1 MTLSAEKPAH
11 QSPAEA
17 RGCVAGRTAV
27 PVQAVLRPKRRRA
40 WRRLP
45 CRRFRAALLPA
56 ALAVTAAGCGFQL
69 QGAGVLPDVV
79 ATTYVESP
87 QRFTEFHTRL
97 TDALAAQG
105 VELAES
111 RDDAG
116 AVLRIL
122 EDTTGQRVLSV
133 SARNTPQEYEV
144 FYAVGITLEAG
155 GATLIDNEFLVATRS
170 YSYDPTQVLGM
181 SVEEQVLR
189 EALAEDLARRVL
201 RRIAGVQAVA
211 AREVSSSP

>member
-1 MTLSAEKPAH
+1 MTVPSARSSRQTPVV
-11 QSPAEA
+11 SP
-17 RGCVAGRTAV
+17 GCIAGRTRWD
-27 PVQAVLRPKRRRA
+27 LRRA
-40 WRRLP
+40 LQGRL
-45 CRRFRAALLPA
+45 RTALLLG
-56 ALAVTAAGCGFQL
+56 ALAGAAAGCGFQL
-69 QGAGVLPDVV
+69 QGAGVLPEAV

-87 QRFTEFHTRL
+87 QRYTEFHVRL
-97 TDALAAQG
+97 SDALAARG

-111 RDDAG
+111 RDEAG

-144 FYAVGITLEAG
+144 FYAVGFSLEAG
-155 GATLIDNEFLVATRS
+155 GTALIDNEFLVATRS

-181 SVEEQVLR
+181 AAEEQVLR

-211 AREVSSSP
+211 TREVTSSP

>member
-1 MTLSAEKPAH
+1 MPHQPENALSVAAC
-11 QSPAEA
+11 ALGRA
-17 RGCVAGRTAV
+17 RAAV
-27 PVQAVLRPKRRRA
+27 PLGMLAG
-40 WRRLP
+40 
-45 CRRFRAALLPA
+45 AL
-56 ALAVTAAGCGFQL
+56 AGCGFQL
-69 QGAGVLPDVV
+69 QGAGVLPEAV
-79 ATTYVESP
+79 ATTYLEAP
-87 QRFTEFHTRL
+87 QRYTEFHSRL
-97 TDALAAQG
+97 ADALAARG

-144 FYAVGITLEAG
+144 FYAVGFSLEADG
-155 GATLIDNEFLVATRS
+155 SSLIDNEFLVATRS

-181 SVEEQVLR
+181 SAEEQVLR

-201 RRIAGVQAVA
+201 RRIEGVRPAGASA
-211 AREVSSSP
+211 LVSP

>member
-1 MTLSAEKPAH
+1 MTVPSARSSRQTPVV
-11 QSPAEA
+11 SP
-17 RGCVAGRTAV
+17 GCIAGRTRWDLRRAL
-27 PVQAVLRPKRRRA
+27 PGRLRTAVL
-40 WRRLP
+40 LG
-45 CRRFRAALLPA
+45 
-56 ALAVTAAGCGFQL
+56 ALAGTVAGCGFQL
-69 QGAGVLPDVV
+69 QGAGVLPEAV

-87 QRFTEFHTRL
+87 QRYTEFHVRL
-97 TDALAAQG
+97 SDALAARG

-111 RDDAG
+111 RDEAG

-144 FYAVGITLEAG
+144 FYAVGFSLEADG
-155 GATLIDNEFLVATRS
+155 TPLIDNEFLVATRS

-181 SVEEQVLR
+181 AAEEQVLR

-211 AREVSSSP
+211 TREVTSSP

>member
-1 MTLSAEKPAH
+1 M
-11 QSPAEA
+11 
-17 RGCVAGRTAV
+17 
-27 PVQAVLRPKRRRA
+27 RRRA
-40 WRRLP
+40 WRGSP
-45 CRRFRAALLPA
+45 GRRFRAALLPGV
-56 ALAVTAAGCGFQL
+56 LAVTVAGCGFQL

-79 ATTYVESP
+79 ATTYVEAP
-87 QRFTEFHTRL
+87 QRFTEFHARL

-144 FYAVGITLEAG
+144 FYAVGFSLEAG
-155 GATLIDNEFLVATRS
+155 GAALIGNEFLVATRS

-181 SVEEQVLR
+181 SAEEQVLR

-201 RRIAGVQAVA
+201 RRIAGVQARIPVTIPPC
-211 AREVSSSP
+211 ES

>member
-1 MTLSAEKPAH
+1 MTLPAPQPAH
-11 QSPAEA
+11 QSPAES
-17 RGCVAGRTAV
+17 
-27 PVQAVLRPKRRRA
+27 
-40 WRRLP
+40 
-45 CRRFRAALLPA
+45 RAALLLV
-56 ALAVTAAGCGFQL
+56 ALAGTVAGCGFQL

-79 ATTYVESP
+79 ATTYVDAP

-105 VELAES
+105 VELTES

-155 GATLIDNEFLVATRS
+155 GTALIDNEFLVATRS

-181 SVEEQVLR
+181 SAEEQVLR

>member
-1 MTLSAEKPAH
+1 MTLPAAQPAH
-11 QSPAEA
+11 QSPAESPE
-17 RGCVAGRTAV
+17 CVAGWIAV
-27 PVQAVLRPKRRRA
+27 LCQAVFRPMRRRA
-40 WRRLP
+40 RRGLP
-45 CRRFRAALLPA
+45 GRRFRAALLPA

-79 ATTYVESP
+79 ATTYVEAP

-97 TDALAAQG
+97 TDALTAQG

-144 FYAVGITLEAG
+144 FYAVAITLEAG
-155 GATLIDNEFLVATRS
+155 GTALIDNEFLVATRS

-181 SVEEQVLR
+181 SAEEQVLR

>member
-1 MTLSAEKPAH
+1 MILPSARSSH
-11 QSPAEA
+11 QTPVVSP
-17 RGCVAGRTAV
+17 GCIAGRTRWD
-27 PVQAVLRPKRRRA
+27 LRRGLQG
-40 WRRLP
+40 RL
-45 CRRFRAALLPA
+45 RTALLLG
-56 ALAVTAAGCGFQL
+56 ALAGAAAGCGFQL
-69 QGAGVLPDVV
+69 QGAGVLPEVV

-87 QRFTEFHTRL
+87 QRYTEFHVRL
-97 TDALAAQG
+97 SDALTARG
-105 VELAES
+105 VDLAES
-111 RDDAG
+111 RDEAG

-144 FYAVGITLEAG
+144 FYAVGFSLEAG
-155 GATLIDNEFLVATRS
+155 GTALIDNEFLVATRS

-181 SVEEQVLR
+181 AAEEQVLR

-211 AREVSSSP
+211 TREVTSSP